1 MQGSMPKQCKN
12 NKANRKIRCTY
23 EKVSKSIFSKKP
35 GSDLVLKVLNYWSHF
50 GSISFSTV
58 S

>member
-23 EKVSKSIFSKKP
+23 EKVSKSIFFKKP
-35 GSDLVLKVLNYWSHF
+35 GSDLKVFTFWSHF